1 MSPFRRIWNAIRRR
15 QLDDE
20 IRQEV
25 DTHLALIEDEERANG
40 ASDGG
45 ARRHARTRFGSAL
58 AHREQALDGVM
69 ATTLESAWKE
79 IVFALRRL
87 LRSPAFTVA
96 AVLTLA
102 LAIGAN
108 AAIFAVVER
117 VLLNP
122 LPYPES
128 DRLIDVTHDR
138 HASQS
143 GADHGHHARLL
154 FPLPRTR
161 PHTRRHRAVRHDRR
175 DVDRQRRPA
184 AHQGDPRDDVVRQR
198 HAGVAGSGALVY

>member
-1 MSPFRRIWNAIRRR
+1 MSPFRRVWNTIRRR

-40 ASDGG
+40 ASDGRRPPACPDTLWQRPRASRTG
-45 ARRHARTRFGSAL
+45 ARRCDGDLSRKRVERDRVRAAPAASESGLYGRRRSDARAG
-58 AHREQALDGVM
+58 HRRERGD
-69 ATTLESAWKE
+69 
-79 IVFALRRL
+79 LRRRRARAAQSAAL
-87 LRSPAFTVA
+87 SGVRSA
-96 AVLTLA
+96 
-102 LAIGAN
+102 
-108 AAIFAVVER
+108 
-117 VLLNP
+117 
-122 LPYPES
+122 
-128 DRLIDVTHDR
+128 DRRDSHR

-154 FPLPRTR
+154 FSVPRAR
-161 PHTRRHRAVRHDRR
+161 AHTRRHRAVRHDRR